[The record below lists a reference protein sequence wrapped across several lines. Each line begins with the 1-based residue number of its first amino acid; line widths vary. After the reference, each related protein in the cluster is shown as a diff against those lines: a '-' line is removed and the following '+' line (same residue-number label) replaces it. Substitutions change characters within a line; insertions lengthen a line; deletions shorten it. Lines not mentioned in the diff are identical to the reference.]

1 MNGNTLSNLW
11 LIGASP
17 MAQDYA
23 RVLKALDSPFK
34 VIGRGKNSA
43 REFESAM
50 GIPVQ
55 TGGIEKALQNESP
68 PETAIVAVGIEQLA
82 SVTTQLLQAGT
93 ERILLEKP
101 GGMNLEE
108 LKLLHEAQ
116 SKHSELGI
124 ELNEEVL
131 LAYNRRFY
139 EATRKAREIILA
151 DGGATSLHFEF
162 TEWSH
167 KIREIEGKAD
177 IKAVWFLANS
187 THVVDLAFHLCGWPK
202 EWQSWSSGSLDWHPA
217 SARFSGAGITDQN
230 VLFSYFAD
238 WEAPGRWGVEVMT
251 RKNRLILRPMEQL
264 QVTPL
269 GSVKVESVPIEDKLD
284 QDFKPGLYRQVEAF
298 LRQDT
303 THFCSLE
310 EQVKHADFYE
320 EMAGYNKN

>member
-1 MNGNTLSNLW
+1 
-11 LIGASP
+11 
-17 MAQDYA
+17 MAVDYA
-23 RVLKALDSPFK
+23 RVLKALDSAFK
-34 VIGRGKNSA
+34 VIGRGENSA
-43 REFESAM
+43 IEFKTAL

-55 TGGIEKALQNESP
+55 TGGVEKALQNESP
-68 PETAIVAVGIEQLA
+68 PITAIVAVGVEQLA

-93 ERILLEKP
+93 KRILLEKP

-116 SKHSELGI
+116 TKHSEI
-124 ELNEEVL
+124 ESEPNAEVW

-151 DGGATSLHFEF
+151 DGGATSMHFEF

-167 KIREIEGKAD
+167 KIRALEGKTD
-177 IKAVWFLANS
+177 IKAVWLLANS
-187 THVVDLAFHLCGWPK
+187 SHVIDLAFHLCGWPK
-202 EWQSWSSGSLDWHPA
+202 DWQSWSSGSLDWHPA

-269 GSVKVESVPIEDKLD
+269 GSVKVESVPLEDKLD

-303 THFCSLE
+303 THFCTLE
-310 EQVKHADFYE
+310 EQVKHAEFYE
-320 EMAGYNKN
+320 KMAGYNKN

>member
-1 MNGNTLSNLW
+1 MIS
-11 LIGASP
+11 
-17 MAQDYA
+17 
-23 RVLKALDSPFK
+23 
-34 VIGRGKNSA
+34 
-43 REFESAM
+43 
-50 GIPVQ
+50 
-55 TGGIEKALQNESP
+55 
-68 PETAIVAVGIEQLA
+68 
-82 SVTTQLLQAGT
+82 QLLQAGT
-93 ERILLEKP
+93 KRILLEKP

-167 KIREIEGKAD
+167 KIREIEGKTD
-177 IKAVWFLANS
+177 IKAVWLLANS
-187 THVVDLAFHLCGWPK
+187 THVIDLAFHLCGWPK
-202 EWQSWSSGSLDWHPA
+202 DWQSWSFGSLDWHPG
-217 SARFSGAGITDQN
+217 SARFSGAGMTDQN

-251 RKNRLILRPMEQL
+251 HKNRLILRPMEQL

-269 GSVKVESVPIEDKLD
+269 GSVKVESVPLEDKLD

-303 THFCSLE
+303 THFCTLE
-310 EQVKHADFYE
+310 EQVKHTEFYE
-320 EMAGYNKN
+320 KMAGYNKN

>member
-23 RVLKALDSPFK
+23 RVLKALDTPFK
-34 VIGRGKNSA
+34 VIGRGENSA
-43 REFESAM
+43 REFKSAM
-50 GIPVQ
+50 GIPAQ
-55 TGGIEKALQNESP
+55 TGGIERTLQNESP
-68 PETAIVAVGIEQLA
+68 PKTAIVAVGVEQLA

-93 ERILLEKP
+93 KRILLEKP
-101 GGMNLEE
+101 GGMNLKE
-108 LKLLHEAQ
+108 LQQLHFTAQ
-116 SKHSELGI
+116 SQQSEPYAD
-124 ELNEEVL
+124 VW

-177 IKAVWFLANS
+177 IKAVWLLANS
-187 THVVDLAFHLCGWPK
+187 THVIDLAFHLCGWPK
-202 EWQSWSSGSLDWHPA
+202 DWQSWSSGSLDWHPA
-217 SARFSGAGITDQN
+217 SARFSGAGMTDQN

-238 WEAPGRWGVEVMT
+238 WEAPGRWGVEVLT

-264 QVTPL
+264 QLTQL
-269 GSVKVESVPIEDKLD
+269 GSVQVESVSLEDKLD

-320 EMAGYNKN
+320 KMAGYNKN

>member
-1 MNGNTLSNLW
+1 
-11 LIGASP
+11 

-23 RVLKALDSPFK
+23 RVLKSLNAPFK
-34 VIGRGKNSA
+34 VIGRGKSSA
-43 REFESAM
+43 KEFESALEVT
-50 GIPVQ
+50 VQ
-55 TGGIEKALQNESP
+55 TGGIEKALQNELP
-68 PETAIVAVGIEQLA
+68 PKTAIVAVGVEQLA
-82 SVTTQLLQAGT
+82 SVTAQLLQAGT
-93 ERILLEKP
+93 KRILLEKP

-116 SKHSELGI
+116 SKHSELGC
-124 ELNEEVL
+124 EPNAEVW

-139 EATRKAREIILA
+139 EATRKAREKILA
-151 DGGATSLHFEF
+151 DGGATSFHFEF

-167 KIREIEGKAD
+167 KIRELEGKKE

-202 EWQSWSSGSLDWHPA
+202 DWQSWSSGSVDWHPT

-238 WEAPGRWGVEVMT
+238 WEAPGRWGVEVLT

-269 GSVKVESVPIEDKLD
+269 GSVKVEPVPLEDKLD
-284 QDFKPGLYRQVEAF
+284 QDFKPGLYLQTKAF
-298 LRQDT
+298 LLQDG
-303 THFCSLE
+303 THFSTLE
-310 EQVKHADFYE
+310 DQVKHTELYE
-320 EMAGYNKN
+320 KMAGYNKN

>member
-1 MNGNTLSNLW
+1 MTNSFSSKFW
-11 LIGASP
+11 MIGASP

-23 RVLKALDSPFK
+23 NVLKVLNVPFK

-43 REFESAM
+43 REFESIM
-50 GIPVQ
+50 GIQVQ

-93 ERILLEKP
+93 KRILLEKP
-101 GGMNLEE
+101 GGMNLAE
-108 LKLLHEAQ
+108 LQNLHSEAQ
-116 SKHSELGI
+116 SKKSE
-124 ELNEEVL
+124 VW

-139 EATRKAREIILA
+139 EATRKAKEIITA

-167 KIREIEGKAD
+167 KIRDIAGKTD
-177 IKAVWFLANS
+177 IKAIWLLANS
-187 THVVDLAFHLCGWPK
+187 THVIDLAFHLCGWPK
-202 EWQSWSSGSLDWHPA
+202 DWQCWSSGSLDWHPA

-230 VLFSYFAD
+230 VLFTYFAD
-238 WEAPGRWGVEVMT
+238 WEAPGRWGVEVLT
-251 RKNRLILRPMEQL
+251 HKNRLILRPMEKL

-269 GSVKVESVPIEDKLD
+269 GSVKVESVPLEDTLD
-284 QDFKPGLYRQVEAF
+284 QDFKPGLYRQTEAF

-303 THFCSLE
+303 NHFCTLE
-310 EQVKHADFYE
+310 EQVKHTEIYE
-320 EMAGYNKN
+320 KMAGYNKN